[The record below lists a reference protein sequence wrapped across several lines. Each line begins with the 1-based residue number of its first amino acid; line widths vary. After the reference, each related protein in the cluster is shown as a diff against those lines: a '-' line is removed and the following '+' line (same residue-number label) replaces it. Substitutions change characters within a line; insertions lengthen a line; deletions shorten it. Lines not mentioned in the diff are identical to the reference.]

1 MLRIDLKS
9 GPRWISLGNGVRLKV
24 EPLTT
29 AIMAS
34 CRRDP
39 AVAAVNEAHRAAL
52 EGADVPEAIPDDVR
66 DDLALAMAK
75 AVARRVVL
83 DWEGVGDADGKPI
96 KVTPEGVDALMDVW
110 VLFEAFQSRYVA
122 AGFLLESEKNVS
134 SPSLNGTS
142 AGARRTAV
150 PAKGR
155 ARTAR
160 KS

>member
-1 MLRIDLKS
+1 MLRLDLS
-9 GPRWISLGNGVRLKV
+9 SAARWLNLGHGVRVKV

-29 AIMAS
+29 SIMAA

-39 AVAAVNEAHRAAL
+39 AVAAINHIHRSTL
-52 EGADVPEAIPDDVR
+52 ENAEGPEAIPDEIR

-96 KVTPEGVDALMDVW
+96 KVSPEGVDALMDVW
-110 VLFEAFQSRYVA
+110 VLFEAFQTRYVA

-134 SPSLNGTS
+134 SPLLNGTS
-142 AGARRTAV
+142 AGARHTAV
-150 PAKGR
+150 PAKVR